1 MLLECN
7 FGFSLD
13 EYVKFGKMFDE
24 VFVKKYDIVLEKFV
38 ISFNVNFKFSVDV
51 LVFVLKVNEDFNIE
65 VFNFKSVN
73 DEKFNKLLSFYN
85 KLVNDLILVDKY
97 VELFFNIIVFRFKN
111 IKLFKVFFDV
121 KSVLFRGE

>member
-73 DEKFNKLLSFYN
+73 DEKFNKLLNFYN

-97 VELFFNIIVFRFKN
+97 VELFFNIIVFRVKN

>member
-38 ISFNVNFKFSVDV
+38 ISFNVNFKFSIDV
-51 LVFVLKVNEDFNIE
+51 LVLVLKVNEDFNIE

-73 DEKFNKLLSFYN
+73 DE
-85 KLVNDLILVDKY
+85 
-97 VELFFNIIVFRFKN
+97 
-111 IKLFKVFFDV
+111 
-121 KSVLFRGE
+121 

>member
-73 DEKFNKLLSFYN
+73 DEKFNKLLNFYN